1 MGKKIIIALGG
12 NALIKK
18 DQTGTIHEQFAN
30 TRKVST
36 SIVKMIQQGWTP
48 VITHGNGPQVGAILL
63 QNNATRDTIPPMP
76 LGVCVAESEGLI
88 GYMIQQCLKNAMTN
102 NGIDNHVATIITQ
115 VLVDKNDP
123 SFLNPT
129 KPIGPY
135 YPEEKSEQLKKDGYN
150 LTKLEKGYRI
160 VVPSPDPKKIIEGP
174 VIKQMIDQDITVI
187 AAGGGGMPVVQK
199 EGWGLDGV
207 EAVVDKDLASEK
219 LAEAIQADTMLI
231 LTNVEYVYLGFNT
244 DHQQKLTNS
253 TVNEI
258 KKYYEKNEFPPGSM
272 GPKILAA
279 IRFLEWG
286 GKKVIISDVD
296 HAWEALQGGTGTHIT
311 QTDV

>member
-18 DQTGTIHEQFAN
+18 DQKGTIHEQFAN
-30 TRKVST
+30 TRQVSY

-102 NGIDNHVATIITQ
+102 NGINNHVATIITQ
-115 VLVDKNDP
+115 VLVDENDP
-123 SFLNPT
+123 SFSNPT

-135 YPEEKSEQLKKDGYN
+135 YPEEKIEELKKDGYN

-174 VIKQMIDQDITVI
+174 IIKQMLEHNITVI
-187 AAGGGGMPVVQK
+187 AAGGGGMPVIKK
-199 EGWGLDGV
+199 ENWGLDGV

-219 LAEAIQADTMLI
+219 LAEAINADTMLI
-231 LTNVEYVYLGFNT
+231 LTNVKHVYIGFNT
-244 DHQQKLTNS
+244 DHQQKLTHITLNQ
-253 TVNEI
+253 I
-258 KKYYEKNEFPPGSM
+258 KKYYDDNEFPPGSM

-279 IRFLEWG
+279 IRFLQWG
-286 GKKVIISDVD
+286 GNKVIISDVD
-296 HAWEALQGGTGTHIT
+296 HAWEALNKETGTHIT
-311 QTDV
+311 RT

>member
-1 MGKKIIIALGG
+1 MGKKIIVALGG

-30 TRKVST
+30 TRLVAT
-36 SIVKMIQQGWTP
+36 SIVAMIKHDWTP

-88 GYMIQQCLKNAMTN
+88 GYMIQQCLKNAMN
-102 NGIDNHVATIITQ
+102 NAGIDNHVATIITQ
-115 VLVDKNDP
+115 VLVDKNDS
-123 SFLNPT
+123 SFSNPT

-135 YPEEKSEQLKKDGYN
+135 YSKEETIKLKEDGYN
-150 LTKLEKGYRI
+150 LTEQPKGYRI
-160 VVPSPDPKKIIEGP
+160 VVPSPDPKEIIEGP
-174 VIKQMIDQDITVI
+174 VIKQMIDQNITVI
-187 AAGGGGMPVVQK
+187 AAGGGGMPVIQK

-219 LAEAIQADTMLI
+219 LAEAIQAETMLI
-231 LTNVEYVYLGFNT
+231 LTNVEHVYLGFNT
-244 DHQQKLTNS
+244 DQQQKITNI
-253 TVNEI
+253 TLKEI
-258 KKYYEKNEFPPGSM
+258 KTYYDNNEFPPGSM

-296 HAWEALQGGTGTHIT
+296 HAWEALQGKTGTHIT
-311 QTDV
+311 ES

>member
-18 DQTGTIHEQFAN
+18 NQTGTIHEQFAN
-30 TRKVST
+30 TRQVSS
-36 SIVKMIQQGWTP
+36 SIVTMIKHGWTP

-88 GYMIQQCLKNAMTN
+88 GYMIQQCLKNAMTKV
-102 NGIDNHVATIITQ
+102 GINNHVGTIITQ

-123 SFLNPT
+123 SFLKPT

-135 YPEEKSEQLKKDGYN
+135 YPEEKINQLKEDGYN
-150 LTKLEKGYRI
+150 VTKQQKGYRI
-160 VVPSPDPKKIIEGP
+160 VVPSPDPLKIIEGP
-174 VIKQMIDQDITVI
+174 IIKTMLEQNITVI
-187 AAGGGGMPVVQK
+187 AAGGGGMPVIQRK
-199 EGWGLDGV
+199 DWGMDGV

-219 LAEAIQADTMLI
+219 LAESIHAKTMLI
-231 LTNVEYVYLGFNT
+231 LTNIEHVYLKFNT
-244 DHQQKLTNS
+244 DNQQKLTTIS
-253 TVNEI
+253 LKRI
-258 KKYYEKNEFPPGSM
+258 KKHYDNNEFPPGSM

-279 IRFLEWG
+279 IRFLQWG

-296 HAWEALQGGTGTHIT
+296 HAWEALQGKTGTQIT
-311 QTDV
+311 QS

>member
-18 DQTGTIHEQFAN
+18 NQTGTIYEQFAN
-30 TRKVST
+30 TRQVSS
-36 SIVKMIQQGWTP
+36 SIVNIIKNGWTP

-88 GYMIQQCLKNAMTN
+88 GYMIQQCLKNAMIEQ
-102 NGIDNHVATIITQ
+102 GIRNHVATIITQ

-123 SFLNPT
+123 SFSNPT
-129 KPIGPY
+129 KPIGPF
-135 YPEEKSEQLKKDGYN
+135 YPEDKISQLREDGYN
-150 LTKLEKGYRI
+150 IVKQPKGYRI
-160 VVPSPDPKKIIEGP
+160 VVPSPDPLEIIEGP
-174 VIKQMIDQDITVI
+174 IIKQMLEQNITVI
-187 AAGGGGMPVVQK
+187 AAGGGGMPVIHK
-199 EGWGLDGV
+199 ENWGFDGV

-219 LAEAIQADTMLI
+219 LAEAINAQKMLI
-231 LTNVEYVYLGFNT
+231 LTNVEHVYLRFNT
-244 DHQQKLTNS
+244 DHQQKLTDV
-253 TVNEI
+253 TLKEI
-258 KKYYEKNEFPPGSM
+258 KNHYQNNEFPPGSM

-286 GKKVIISDVD
+286 GEKVIISDVD
-296 HAWEALQGGTGTHIT
+296 HAWKAFRGETGTHIMRS
-311 QTDV
+311 